1 MNKIPLEVMYN
12 MNTYLS
18 IKDLINIYS
27 CTKYYSKTLKK
38 TKSVNE
44 FKNIFHTNNIFC
56 KLTGNFSSERRK
68 LFSKYFYTNIP
79 YEINNITEYFKWV
92 FIFHKILHFYN
103 ISFFSDNII
112 LFTSRGKCS
121 IFSICR
127 HVIDCVRKKSNY
139 GYNYNKPSRVLVKLA
154 TERNLTE
161 LSKNWYHQL
170 TFKQFAELIFE
181 LSESI

>member
-12 MNTYLS
+12 INPYLS
-18 IKDLINIYS
+18 IKELINIYS

-44 FKNIFHTNNIFC
+44 FKTIFHTNTILY
-56 KLTGNFSSERRK
+56 KLSVNFTSDRKK

-79 YEINNITEYFKWV
+79 YEINSILEYIKWI
-92 FIFHKILHFYN
+92 FIFQKILHFYN
-103 ISFFSDNII
+103 ISFFPNNVI
-112 LFTSRGKCS
+112 LFTSKGCCS

-127 HVIDCVRKKSNY
+127 YVIDGVRKKPNY
-139 GYNYNKPSRVLVKLA
+139 GYNYNRGSGVLVKLSA
-154 TERNLTE
+154 ERNLTE

-170 TFKQFAELIFE
+170 TFKQLVELIFE